1 MIEFKDGTHFVNNVT
16 SVLRKKDLGFVNKE
30 NTIIQHFSFD
40 LLLEFLANNKDIT
53 IEYEGV
59 STTLSKHL
67 FQFTPELLFPK
78 DKMNK
83 TPTKVYLKILH
94 KGLSQ
99 NTSQIRIYSFKI
111 FSK

>member
-83 TPTKVYLKILH
+83 TPTKVYL
-94 KGLSQ
+94 Q